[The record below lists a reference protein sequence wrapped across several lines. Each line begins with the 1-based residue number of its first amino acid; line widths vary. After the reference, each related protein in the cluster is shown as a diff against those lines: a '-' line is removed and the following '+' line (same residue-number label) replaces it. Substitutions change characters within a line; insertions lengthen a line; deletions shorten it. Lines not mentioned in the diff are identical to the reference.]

1 MTAHRNRVT
10 ALAHTTLDLG
20 HKLDQ
25 VIQVQQQQSA
35 TLAAHSQ
42 TLEQHGAAIARL
54 EEGQARLEQGQA
66 RLEGAQTRLEGAQ
79 TRLEEGQARVE
90 SLLAKLLEGQAVLHQ
105 NDMELKRRLDQ
116 RGPL

>member
-66 RLEGAQTRLEGAQ
+66 RLEGAQTRLE
-79 TRLEEGQARVE
+79 EGQARVE